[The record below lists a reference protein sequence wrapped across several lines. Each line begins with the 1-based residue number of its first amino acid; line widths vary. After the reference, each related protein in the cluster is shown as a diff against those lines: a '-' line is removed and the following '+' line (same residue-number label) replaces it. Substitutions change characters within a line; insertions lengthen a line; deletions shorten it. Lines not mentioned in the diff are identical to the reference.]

1 MPHQFSMLGIM
12 NAALVSTGWD
22 EITSENDGTAEF
34 RTMMRN
40 WHSIVEAELETGNYE
55 FSRGQATLVSRIPG
69 KFGKDDGYLIP
80 AEAMTVRQV
89 WVENASGV
97 REYIDW
103 SSDGQA
109 VYLDSTDGCIIEYLT
124 SPDPSLWSA
133 NFSQGVQKR
142 LEAVLLRAHA
152 GEAGEAAQAEAMA
165 EMAFQTARTLA
176 SKARAPRPLVRESA
190 FARARF
196 SRGAH

>member
-12 NAALVSTGWD
+12 NAALVSVGYD

-40 WHSIVEAELETGNYE
+40 WHGIVEAELETGHYE
-55 FSRGQATLVSRIPG
+55 FSRGQTEVVSRIPG
-69 KFGKDDGYLIP
+69 KFGHPDGYLIP
-80 AEAMTVRQV
+80 SEALTVTRV
-89 WVENASGV
+89 WLPGETEV
-97 REYIDW
+97 REFIDW
-103 SSDGQA
+103 SSDGTA
-109 VYLDSTDGCIIEYLT
+109 VYLDSPDGCLIEYLT
-124 SPDPSLWSA
+124 VPDPSIWSA
-133 NFSQGVQKR
+133 NFSQGVQYS

-152 GEAGEAAQAEAMA
+152 GEPGEAAQREGMA
-165 EMAFQTARTLA
+165 EMKFQTARTRA
-176 SKARAPRPLVRESA
+176 SKARAARPLVRQSA